1 MNDFNYLVYENN
13 TLKAGFVNHIDAL
26 NYKDMLKA
34 VNRTAGYNDKYTIKE
49 TKQHKEKFL

>member
-1 MNDFNYLVYENN
+1 MNNFNYLVYENN

-34 VNRTAGYNDKYTIKE
+34 VNRTAGYSDKYTIKE